1 MNEKIVMSLL
11 TDIRDLRATE
21 CAKRRRRFA
30 AVLSSTGLDAAV
42 ITRSAHV
49 AYFFGVSGWRCE
61 TAAGVVSADGYGL
74 LAVGASVDCEK
85 FADKVVSYDDN
96 RGGTPCDDLDAL
108 AAAAISWEVQEFR
121 KLGTDAIFPGN
132 DDFTQVG
139 DLISGLRR
147 RKHPDEV
154 KIIEAAIRA
163 TESGYLAVAPMI
175 QPGILET
182 DVYAAFYGAAA
193 VSAGTSIRE
202 LGNDFRGGAPGG
214 RPRPVALS
222 SGDLIPVDAGVV
234 LAHYNADLCRTFAVS
249 GKRSREQETVFKHV
263 EEALERAERVIEP
276 GVSCSAVYSEMASF
290 LNSRGPWRFEHHLGH
305 GIGLAPVEAPRISP
319 HWNDTFQEGDT
330 FTLEPGLYGG
340 DARAGV
346 RLEQNY
352 TIEDGKVRRLSM
364 LPLDL

>member
-1 MNEKIVMSLL
+1 MSSHL
-11 TDIRDLRATE
+11 TTIDELRATE
-21 CAKRRRRFA
+21 CAKRRVRFA
-30 AVLSSTGLDAAV
+30 ALLSSKGLDAALL
-42 ITRSAHV
+42 TRSAHV
-49 AYFFGVSGWRCE
+49 AYFFGISGWRCE
-61 TAAGVVSADGYGL
+61 TAAGLVSADGHGV
-74 LAVGASVDCEK
+74 LAVAASMNCES
-85 FADKVVSYDDN
+85 FADKVVRYDDN

-108 AAAAISWEVQEFR
+108 AVAALSRDFLEYN
-121 KLGTDAIFPGN
+121 KLGTDAIFRGN
-132 DDFTQVG
+132 EDVTQIG
-139 DLISGLRR
+139 DLIIGLRR
-147 RKHPDEV
+147 RKQPDEI

-163 TESGYLAVAPMI
+163 TEAGYLAVAPMI
-175 QPGILET
+175 KPGILET
-182 DVYAAFYGAAA
+182 DVYATFYGAAA

-214 RPRPVALS
+214 RPRPLPLL

-234 LAHYNADLCRTFAVS
+234 VAHYNADLCRTFAVS
-249 GKRSREQETVFKHV
+249 GERSREQEIVFKHV
-263 EEALERAERVIEP
+263 AEALDRAEKLIEP
-276 GVSCSAVYSEMASF
+276 GVSCSAVYSELATF
-290 LNSRGPWRFEHHLGH
+290 LNSRGPWRFQHHLGH

-352 TIEDGKVRRLSM
+352 TIKDGRLRRLSM